1 MQPSGA
7 RILVIDDDEVDRM
20 AVQRALRSYD
30 PSLEL
35 SIACDVA
42 SGTAAIESGDFAC
55 VILDFHLPD
64 GDGMSMLRALRAR
77 GQQVPVI
84 VLTGHSDA
92 ELAVALMK
100 AGATDYLPKAALS
113 ADRIGQALSYVQRI
127 DETERR
133 ARRFAQQLQMLA
145 ESALRINASLA
156 VGTTLEITAEAA
168 RRIVG
173 VRHAHAELA
182 SDRANGD
189 MAAPRS
195 AASAP
200 LLARDGRSIGMLH
213 VGDSSEDSLTPSDQ
227 AIVTQLAQLASFAI
241 DNAHLLETAQAA
253 TRARDDVMAIVSH
266 DLRNPLHTI
275 EMASTYL
282 DLALSDYGAASPV
295 RRQLGIV
302 QRSAQR
308 ANRLIA
314 DLLDAGR
321 MDAGTFSVSTTA
333 VSTTQLLRDAEE
345 MLGPLASE
353 AGISLVVDAGANEQ
367 IMVDAPRVLQVFSNL
382 GGNAI
387 RFTRRGG
394 TLTLSARAGD
404 EGIRFSVADTGV
416 GVAPEKLSSVFAR
429 NWQDPLTATQ
439 GAGLGLWISRGI
451 VEAHGGHI
459 EIMSELQRGTT
470 VSFTLP
476 R

>member
-1 MQPSGA
+1 
-7 RILVIDDDEVDRM
+7 
-20 AVQRALRSYD
+20 
-30 PSLEL
+30 
-35 SIACDVA
+35 
-42 SGTAAIESGDFAC
+42 
-55 VILDFHLPD
+55 
-64 GDGMSMLRALRAR
+64 
-77 GQQVPVI
+77 
-84 VLTGHSDA
+84 
-92 ELAVALMK
+92 
-100 AGATDYLPKAALS
+100 
-113 ADRIGQALSYVQRI
+113 
-127 DETERR
+127 
-133 ARRFAQQLQMLA
+133 
-145 ESALRINASLA
+145 
-156 VGTTLEITAEAA
+156 
-168 RRIVG
+168 
-173 VRHAHAELA
+173 
-182 SDRANGD
+182 

-213 VGDSSEDSLTPSDQ
+213 VGDSTADSLTPSDQ

-333 VSTTQLLRDAEE
+333 TSTTQLLRDAEE

-367 IMVDAPRVLQVFSNL
+367 IMADAPRVLQVFSNL

-394 TLTLSARAGD
+394 TLTLSAQAAED
-404 EGIRFSVADTGV
+404 GIRFSVADTGV
-416 GVAPEKLSSVFAR
+416 GVAPDKLASVFAR

-439 GAGLGLWISRGI
+439 GAGHGLWISRGI

-459 EIMSELQRGTT
+459 EITSELERGTT